1 MTRRVNPLSASVAL
15 CTANQLTGFYMRAT
29 LALNG
34 LNNFVNLEDK
44 KKDSKSRKHPIT
56 DIKLKHRD
64 ALRDLLPFVQFKK
77 RKNIH
82 GGVLLLEELQVEACK
97 PATLL
102 KGTKLRKASYI
113 D

>member
-1 MTRRVNPLSASVAL
+1 MK
-15 CTANQLTGFYMRAT
+15 AT

-44 KKDSKSRKHPIT
+44 KKDFKSRKHPIT

-64 ALRDLLPFVQFKK
+64 VLRDLLPFVQFKK

-82 GGVLLLEELQVEACK
+82 GGILLLENLQVEACK

-102 KGTKLRKASYI
+102 KVTFLHGCILRYSCTNGTKLRKASYI